1 MHTATAPMHE
11 SPRVRLQGIG
21 AYSAAR
27 GQDFPPHKHTSWEL
41 TYYRWGQVRCPLGVR
56 TYDVAAG
63 SMLLTPPDT
72 VHAEIAVTGYG
83 NYFLAIDAPA
93 AMPWPQ
99 LCHDDASH
107 ALGATCA
114 ALLREQNSAAPGRDR
129 MLALLLAQLRLLIE
143 RAACETADER
153 ELIVRRAETLIEER
167 YAERLRIEQLAA
179 EVGVA
184 VSTLRSY
191 FGACRGHSPRAAL
204 HQVRMRHALGL
215 LRGSTLPLE
224 SVARQCG
231 YDSASHLSRSVKA
244 ATGTRP
250 TALRR

>member
-1 MHTATAPMHE
+1 MHE
-11 SPRVRLQGIG
+11 SPPVRLQGIG

-27 GQDFPPHKHTSWEL
+27 GQDFPPHKHTCWEL
-41 TYYRWGQVRCPLGVR
+41 TYYRWGRVRCPLGAR

-63 SMLLTPPDT
+63 SMLLTPPET

-83 NYFLAIDAPA
+83 NYFLAVDAPVT
-93 AMPWPQ
+93 MPWPQ
-99 LCHDDASH
+99 LCHDDADH

-114 ALLREQNSAAPGRDR
+114 AILREQNSAAQGRDR
-129 MLALLLAQLRLLIE
+129 MLELLIAQLRVLIE
-143 RAACETADER
+143 RAAGESADEI

-167 YAERLRIEQLAA
+167 YAGRLRIEELAA

-184 VSTLRSY
+184 VSTLRAY
-191 FGACRGHSPRAAL
+191 FNARRGRSPRVAL
-204 HQVRMRHALGL
+204 AQVRMRHALGL

-250 TALRR
+250 STLRT